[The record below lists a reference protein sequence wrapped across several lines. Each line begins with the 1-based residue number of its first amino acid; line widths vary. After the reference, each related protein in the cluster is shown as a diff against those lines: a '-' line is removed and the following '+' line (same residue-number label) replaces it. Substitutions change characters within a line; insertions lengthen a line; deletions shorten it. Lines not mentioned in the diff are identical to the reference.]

1 MGLRKSAKWFSYNN
15 EEPVYWK
22 NSGGSLSLQGYE
34 KRIGAGNTQ
43 TSGAEISPVPEIE
56 MEVLRM
62 GKLFYPAIFHKAEE
76 GGFWISFPD
85 IPECLTEGDDM
96 QQAYEMAVEALGL
109 ALVNRKEEK
118 EEIPVPSEIDRI
130 QGEDGT
136 LVIVEFDMQEYL
148 RKHNSKAVKKTLSI
162 PEWLN
167 EEATAMGVNFSQVL
181 QEALMSKLNIGR

>member
-1 MGLRKSAKWFSYNN
+1 
-15 EEPVYWK
+15 
-22 NSGGSLSLQGYE
+22 
-34 KRIGAGNTQ
+34 
-43 TSGAEISPVPEIE
+43 
-56 MEVLRM
+56 M

-85 IPECLTEGDDM
+85 IPECLTEGDNM

-118 EEIPVPSEIDRI
+118 EEKEEIPTPSEIDKI
-130 QGEDGT
+130 HEEDGT
-136 LVIVEFDMQEYL
+136 IVIIEFDMQEYL
-148 RKHNSKAVKKTLSI
+148 RKHNSRAVKKTLSI